1 MIATAFLLHLSAAI
15 VAHAGEIG
23 FWMALSRSHLH
34 LAVEAA
40 DRASGRLRAVIDEH
54 FSHFC
59 VGAVAPDARRRNE
72 AGRETT
78 HFFHFQE
85 PLTWGR
91 ATAVL
96 FAARPALARP
106 DDLSAAQAA
115 YVAGYLAHLAV
126 DEVFAN
132 ICGEHAR
139 RADRAATLGLTY
151 AVERGWHGLVEPLAR
166 AAAVVHPFDPGGI
179 DLIVDAERLTAL
191 TDWAVRLARATS
203 PADIVRLLACADG
216 RQVDPAEAER
226 IAAERVASGRALF
239 GDDVAERFALSAAEE
254 IDRRLGAYERGD
266 GARYDSPSL
275 RAGLAAAPPAASGD
289 IRA

>member
-1 MIATAFLLHLSAAI
+1 
-15 VAHAGEIG
+15 
-23 FWMALSRSHLH
+23 MALSRVTSCSLP
-34 LAVEAA
+34 LRRRIA
-40 DRASGRLRAVIDEH
+40 ASGRLRAAIDAQ
-54 FSHFC
+54 FGHFC

-85 PLTWGR
+85 PSTWGR

-96 FAARPALARP
+96 FATRPALARP

-126 DEVFAN
+126 DEVFAH
-132 ICGEHAR
+132 ICGAHAR

-151 AVERGWHGLVEPLAR
+151 AVERGWNGPVEPLAR

-191 TDWAVRLARATS
+191 TDWAVRLALANEPRRTS
-203 PADIVRLLACADG
+203 CACFARADG
-216 RQVDPAEAER
+216 RPDDPAEAER
-226 IAAERVASGRALF
+226 VAAERVASGTGACSAMTSRSGL
-239 GDDVAERFALSAAEE
+239 RLRAAEE
-254 IDRRLGAYERGD
+254 IDRRLRG
-266 GARYDSPSL
+266 L
-275 RAGLAAAPPAASGD
+275 RARRRGALRFAIPAGRPRGRTTSRIWRR